1 MAMPQS
7 HSEDQP
13 QEVSLLDPFRYPAF
27 SLMWGAMLIANIGLW
42 IQHAGAAWLMTGL
55 NPEPISVALVQVAS
69 ALPIVLFALPGGAM
83 ASAINRRLLLIVVQ
97 TNVVVLAL
105 AFSVIVTLGRATPG
119 GVLAYVFLTGTAAVL
134 IAPTWQAIVPQLMPR
149 GNEQP
154 AITLNS
160 VGFNAGSAVG
170 PAVAGFAMAVFGR
183 PAPFWIAF
191 LSGLALIAAVVW
203 WRPPQEAAR
212 RLPLERFAAALR
224 ASLRQARRNSFLAA
238 TLAQAIV
245 FVASASAY
253 WALLPLVVRN
263 VLGGGPSLYG
273 LLLGAIGAGAAVG
286 AMVLAWLLRRF
297 GADRLAFGCMIG
309 SALALISFGLAPEPY
324 TALAASFIAGFSWM
338 GMSAICNA
346 SAQISLPVWVRGR
359 GLSVVAVVM
368 FGGLVL
374 GSLLW
379 GQVATLVSVRAALL
393 LAAAFSFFG
402 MLLMWRLRFH
412 PGTSLDFVPSIHWPE
427 PIVTRDLE
435 TDRGPVMITVEYRVP
450 PENRDVFLTAVFKLA
465 EVRRRDGGFDWGLY
479 EDATR
484 DGRFVETFLVDSWME
499 HLRQHE
505 RVANADRL
513 LQDAINRYQIGGVPR
528 ITRIVAVEPDAAR
541 G

>member
-1 MAMPQS
+1 
-7 HSEDQP
+7 
-13 QEVSLLDPFRYPAF
+13 
-27 SLMWGAMLIANIGLW
+27 
-42 IQHAGAAWLMTGL
+42 
-55 NPEPISVALVQVAS
+55 
-69 ALPIVLFALPGGAM
+69 
-83 ASAINRRLLLIVVQ
+83 
-97 TNVVVLAL
+97 
-105 AFSVIVTLGRATPG
+105 
-119 GVLAYVFLTGTAAVL
+119 
-134 IAPTWQAIVPQLMPR
+134 
-149 GNEQP
+149 
-154 AITLNS
+154 
-160 VGFNAGSAVG
+160 
-170 PAVAGFAMAVFGR
+170 
-183 PAPFWIAF
+183 
-191 LSGLALIAAVVW
+191 
-203 WRPPQEAAR
+203 
-212 RLPLERFAAALR
+212 LPLERFAAALR

-273 LLLGAIGAGAAVG
+273 LLLGAIGAGASVG

-359 GLSVVAVVM
+359 GLSIVAVVM

-465 EVRRRDGGFDWGLY
+465 EVRRRDGAFDWGLY

-541 G
+541 GGG